1 MGKDKTIVR
10 YGSKGAGVTDLQ
22 KALNTTGYNLQ
33 EDGVFGKDTLAAV
46 KDYQKD
52 NALAVDGV
60 VGNKTWTSLS
70 GGTNAAANSSG
81 STNKTANNSAS
92 NKFTYDDFSYGDY
105 VESDTVRAAGEAL
118 NATQAARPGAYSSK
132 WQAQINDIISRIGNR
147 EDFSYDVNGDALYQ
161 QYKDQYIQAGK
172 MAMQDTM
179 GQAAAMTGG
188 YGNSYA
194 AAVGNQAY
202 QGYLQQLNDKVPE
215 LAQMAYDRY
224 RQEGQDMLNLYSLYS
239 DQENS
244 DYGRYRDSVSDYLTE
259 RDYATG
265 RYDAER
271 SFDYSKYADDRN
283 FDYGVY
289 ADDRN
294 LAYNDYRNSIAD
306 EQWQTQFDESVRQY
320 NEQFEYGKERDSIAD
335 EQWQASYDESKR
347 QFDESMSFSKQQ
359 YEDGKKQAEATGNSS
374 AVLEHVSSISSAEL
388 VSTLKEY
395 NEDGDN
401 DGLAS
406 FLDDC
411 VASGRLTEEQADNY
425 YAKYRKSDTKKT
437 DTTVTPNPDPTG
449 TPKRGSMWERP
460 NPYKYMIN

>member
-1 MGKDKTIVR
+1 MSNSTYLIKKDDTLGKIAKENNTTVKTLANINGIDDPNKI
-10 YGSKGAGVTDLQ
+10 YAGDTIKLSDNAASTKSSSNATNTGNNSTGSKNTD
-22 KALNTTGYNLQ
+22 
-33 EDGVFGKDTLAAV
+33 
-46 KDYQKD
+46 
-52 NALAVDGV
+52 
-60 VGNKTWTSLS
+60 
-70 GGTNAAANSSG
+70 
-81 STNKTANNSAS
+81 AS

-105 VESDTVRAAGEAL
+105 VESDTVKAAGEAL
-118 NATQAARPGAYSSK
+118 NVAQAAKPGAYASQ
-132 WQAQINDIISRIGNR
+132 WQAQIDSIISRIANR

-179 GQAAAMTGG
+179 GQAASMTGG

-224 RQEGQDMLNLYSLYS
+224 KQEGQDMLNLYSLYS

-271 SFDYSKYADDRN
+271 SFDYSKYADERN

-306 EQWQTQFDESVRQY
+306 EQWQKQYDESVRQY

-335 EQWQASYDESKR
+335 SQWQASYDESKR

-374 AVLEHVSSISSAEL
+374 AVLDHVSSISSAEL

-425 YAKYRKSDTKKT
+425 YAKYRKSDKDTT